1 MTTETQVA
9 DTPTAAV
16 EERLAELER
25 AVADLGRQVGEF
37 ADEAVYP
44 AELSVLPG
52 LELRQPIPIVVE
64 ESADDA
70 VARWIEPGLYGM
82 GSSENEAI
90 ESLREEI
97 HTVWQDLDRAADS
110 ELTRNTQ
117 TMRSVLR
124 RYVQSAP

>member
-9 DTPTAAV
+9 DTPPAAV

-25 AVADLGRQVGEF
+25 AVPDLGRQVAEL

-70 VARWIEPGLYGM
+70 VARWIEPGLSGV
-82 GSSENEAI
+82 GNSEGEAI

-97 HTVWQDLDRAADS
+97 HTVWRDLDCAADS

-117 TMRSVLR
+117 MMRSVLR

>member
-9 DTPTAAV
+9 DTPPAAV

-25 AVADLGRQVGEF
+25 AVADLGRQVGEL
-37 ADEAVYP
+37 ADEAVYT

-70 VARWIEPGLYGM
+70 VARWIEPGLSGV
-82 GSSENEAI
+82 GNSEGEAI

-97 HTVWQDLDRAADS
+97 HTVWQDLDCAADS

-117 TMRSVLR
+117 MMRSVLR

>member
-1 MTTETQVA
+1 M
-9 DTPTAAV
+9 
-16 EERLAELER
+16 
-25 AVADLGRQVGEF
+25 
-37 ADEAVYP
+37 
-44 AELSVLPG
+44 LPG

-70 VARWIEPGLYGM
+70 VARWIEPGLSGV
-82 GSSENEAI
+82 GNSEGEAI

-97 HTVWQDLDRAADS
+97 HTVWQDLDRAADA
-110 ELTRNTQ
+110 ELTHNTR

>member
-1 MTTETQVA
+1 MTTEARVA
-9 DTPTAAV
+9 DTPAMSF

-25 AVADLGRQVGEF
+25 AVEDLGRQVRDL
-37 ADEAVYP
+37 ADEAAYP

-52 LELRQPIPIVVE
+52 LELHQPIPILVE

-82 GSSENEAI
+82 GRNENEAI

-97 HTVWQDLDRAADS
+97 HTVWHDLNSAADS
-110 ELTRNTQ
+110 ELTRNTRV
-117 TMRSVLR
+117 MRSVLR